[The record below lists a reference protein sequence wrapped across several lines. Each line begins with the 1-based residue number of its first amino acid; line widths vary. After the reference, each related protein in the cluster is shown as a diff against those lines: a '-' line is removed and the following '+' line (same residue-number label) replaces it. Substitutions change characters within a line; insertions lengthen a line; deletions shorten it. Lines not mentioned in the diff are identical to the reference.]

1 MKRKYLQ
8 LIFATI
14 LGVFLCLGVG
24 FLSSRVTMASIPTW
38 YAGLNKPFFSPPNWL
53 FGPVWSVL
61 YILMGV
67 ALGRVWYYGRRHL
80 WGKTALYHFGAQL
93 IFNGLWSLVFFG
105 LKNPLLA
112 LIVIIIL
119 WVLIERSIYWFRVV
133 DKKSAYMLYPYIA
146 WVSFAS
152 VLNAAILYLNCSLLL
167 RICILVFFSMLT
179 VCLLP
184 LIIKHSAC
192 FQL

>member
-1 MKRKYLQ
+1 MKRKHLQ

-14 LGVFLCLGVG
+14 LGVLLCLGVG
-24 FLSSRVTMASIPTW
+24 FLSSLVTMAAIPTW

-119 WVLIERSIYWFRVV
+119 WILIERSIYWFRVV

-152 VLNAAILYLNCSLLL
+152 VLNASILYLN
-167 RICILVFFSMLT
+167 
-179 VCLLP
+179 
-184 LIIKHSAC
+184 
-192 FQL
+192 

>member
-1 MKRKYLQ
+1 
-8 LIFATI
+8 
-14 LGVFLCLGVG
+14 
-24 FLSSRVTMASIPTW
+24 MAAIPTW

-119 WVLIERSIYWFRVV
+119 WILIERSIYWFRVV

-152 VLNAAILYLNCSLLL
+152 VLNASILHLN
-167 RICILVFFSMLT
+167 
-179 VCLLP
+179 
-184 LIIKHSAC
+184 
-192 FQL
+192 

>member
-1 MKRKYLQ
+1 M
-8 LIFATI
+8 
-14 LGVFLCLGVG
+14 
-24 FLSSRVTMASIPTW
+24 
-38 YAGLNKPFFSPPNWL
+38 
-53 FGPVWSVL
+53 
-61 YILMGV
+61 
-67 ALGRVWYYGRRHL
+67 
-80 WGKTALYHFGAQL
+80 GKTALYHFGAQL

-152 VLNAAILYLNCSLLL
+152 VLNAAILYLN
-167 RICILVFFSMLT
+167 
-179 VCLLP
+179 
-184 LIIKHSAC
+184 
-192 FQL
+192 